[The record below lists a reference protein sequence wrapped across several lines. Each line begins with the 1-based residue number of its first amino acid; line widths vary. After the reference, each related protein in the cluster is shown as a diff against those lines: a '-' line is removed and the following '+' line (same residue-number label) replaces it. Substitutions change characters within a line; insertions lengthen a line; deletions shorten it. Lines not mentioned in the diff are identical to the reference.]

1 MFFCRF
7 GQIKAG
13 VRWTAGQVCV
23 HVLTLQSLYCTVLYC
38 TVLYCTLQ
46 SLLAVLQLRAHRGEG
61 RRLGQLLE
69 LLLESHRV
77 EEGGHLGHGALG
89 PATPAL
95 LELVA
100 LYLKESEG

>member
-13 VRWTAGQVCV
+13 VRRTAGQVCV
-23 HVLTLQSLYCTVLYC
+23 YVLTLQSLYC

-46 SLLAVLQLRAHRGEG
+46 SLLAVLQLLTHRGEG
-61 RRLGQLLE
+61 RRLGQLLQ
-69 LLLESHRV
+69 LVLEPHRV
-77 EEGGHLGHGALG
+77 EEGGHLGHRALG

-100 LYLKESEG
+100 LNLKENEG

>member
-13 VRWTAGQVCV
+13 VRRTAGQVCV
-23 HVLTLQSLYCTVLYC
+23 YVL
-38 TVLYCTLQ
+38 TLQ
-46 SLLAVLQLRAHRGEG
+46 SLLAVLQLLTHRGEG
-61 RRLGQLLE
+61 RRLGQLLQ
-69 LLLESHRV
+69 LVLEPHRV
-77 EEGGHLGHGALG
+77 EEGGHLGHRALG

-100 LYLKESEG
+100 LNLKENEG

>member
-77 EEGGHLGHGALG
+77 EEGGHLGHGAPR

-100 LYLKESEG
+100 LNLKESEG

>member
-13 VRWTAGQVCV
+13 VRRTAGQVCV
-23 HVLTLQSLYCTVLYC
+23 YVL
-38 TVLYCTLQ
+38 TLQ
-46 SLLAVLQLRAHRGEG
+46 SLLAVLQLLAHRGEG
-61 RRLGQLLE
+61 RRLGQLLQ
-69 LLLESHRV
+69 LVLEPHRV
-77 EEGGHLGHGALG
+77 EEGGHLGHRALG

-100 LYLKESEG
+100 LNLKENEG

>member
-13 VRWTAGQVCV
+13 VRRTAGQVCV
-23 HVLTLQSLYCTVLYC
+23 YVL
-38 TVLYCTLQ
+38 TLQ
-46 SLLAVLQLRAHRGEG
+46 SLLAVLQLLAHRGEG
-61 RRLGQLLE
+61 RRLGQLLQ
-69 LLLESHRV
+69 LVLEPHRV
-77 EEGGHLGHGALG
+77 EEGGHLGHRALG

-100 LYLKESEG
+100 LNLKENEC

>member
-23 HVLTLQSLYCTVLYC
+23 HVLTLQSLCC

-46 SLLAVLQLRAHRGEG
+46 PLLAVLQLRAHRGEG

-77 EEGGHLGHGALG
+77 EEGGHLGHRAPR

-95 LELVA
+95 LELVT
-100 LYLKESEG
+100 LNLKGSEG

>member
-13 VRWTAGQVCV
+13 VRRTAGQVCV
-23 HVLTLQSLYCTVLYC
+23 YVL
-38 TVLYCTLQ
+38 TLQ
-46 SLLAVLQLRAHRGEG
+46 SLLAVLQLLAHRGEG
-61 RRLGQLLE
+61 RRLGQLLQ
-69 LLLESHRV
+69 LVLEPHRV
-77 EEGGHLGHGALG
+77 EEGGHLGHRALG

-100 LYLKESEG
+100 LN

>member
-13 VRWTAGQVCV
+13 VRRTAGQVCV
-23 HVLTLQSLYCTVLYC
+23 YVL
-38 TVLYCTLQ
+38 TLQ
-46 SLLAVLQLRAHRGEG
+46 SLLAVLQLLTHRGEG
-61 RRLGQLLE
+61 RRLGQLLQ
-69 LLLESHRV
+69 LVLEPHRV
-77 EEGGHLGHGALG
+77 EEGGHLGHRALG

-100 LYLKESEG
+100 LNLKKNEG